1 MYKDGNK
8 KTFTEFNAEI
18 AEKNNNV
25 GKKERKIEA
34 RCCDLRFQIYDL
46 KTHETDEK
54 YTIVCNNIV
63 YHRMLFDGVPGSGRL
78 NLNNTNK
85 ETD

>member
-18 AEKNNNV
+18 AEKNYNV

-34 RCCDLRFQIYDL
+34 RCCDLRITISDL
-46 KTHETDEK
+46 RFK
-54 YTIVCNNIV
+54 
-63 YHRMLFDGVPGSGRL
+63 
-78 NLNNTNK
+78 NT
-85 ETD
+85 